1 MKKFL
6 LAIVSMSAAVFAHAQ
21 CTDLFISEY
30 DEGTSNSK
38 ALEIYNPTSDSIN
51 LSNYRLVR
59 YSNGSSVGVD
69 SIPLGPGYIHAHDV
83 WVVANG
89 QVTPDGNG
97 AFCDPALVAIA
108 DQLGPAP
115 YVTGTAVMFFNG
127 DDAIVLAKISPYAEL
142 DIFGKIGQQPATAWS
157 DAFPYDGTAGAW
169 WTKDKDLIRKSTVT
183 GGVTSNPAT
192 FIVTTEWD
200 SMPKNTWTNLGMH
213 TSTCNTSGILENGN
227 ASNLISVY
235 PNPANGVVTVSCSS
249 PIQTIT
255 VVNILGEVVVTNSF
269 GNHNNV
275 AEQKIDLGE
284 LPAGIYFLRAELTS
298 GSVCAEPIS
307 VK

>member
-1 MKKFL
+1 MKKIL
-6 LAIVSMSAAVFAHAQ
+6 LAILSLGTTVFAHAQ

-38 ALEIYNPTSDSIN
+38 ALEIYNPTPDSID

-59 YSNGSSVGVD
+59 YSNGSAVGVD

-83 WVVANG
+83 WVIANG
-89 QVTPDGNG
+89 QTTPDANG
-97 AFCDPALVAIA
+97 AFCDPVLVAMA

-127 DDAIVLAKISPYAEL
+127 DDAIVLAKITPYTEL

-169 WTKDKDLIRKSTVT
+169 WTKDKDLVRKSTST
-183 GGVTSNPAT
+183 GGVTMNPST

-200 SMPKNTWTNLGMH
+200 SFPKNTWTNLGMH
-213 TSTCNTSGILENGN
+213 NSTCNTTGIRENKI
-227 ASNLISVY
+227 SNYFVAY
-235 PNPANGVVTVSCSS
+235 PNPTNGAVSISAS
-249 PIQTIT
+249 APVRNIT
-255 VVNILGEVVVTNSF
+255 VVNVLGEVMMNRNYSGTVN
-269 GNHNNV
+269 
-275 AEQKIDLGE
+275 ELKLDLE
-284 LPAGIYFLRAELTS
+284 EMPAGIYLVRAEFTT
-298 GSVCAEPIS
+298 GAVYAER
-307 VK
+307 VTVN